1 MLIASISLDCIGY
14 MRTVWLHAFDYHT
27 NHRSSQVEGQMFL
40 CKWSVMYKMYSFVC
54 SLLLLAE
61 TKAALDSLLSN
72 CFNPVANI
80 WS

>member
-1 MLIASISLDCIGY
+1 MRIVSLY
-14 MRTVWLHAFDYHT
+14 AFDYHT
-27 NHRSSQVEGQMFL
+27 NHKSSQVDGQIFL
-40 CKWSVMYKMYSFVC
+40 RKWSAMYNMYSFVC

-61 TKAALDSLLSN
+61 TETALDSLLSN